1 MTESEGGPAS
11 LLVSLP
17 VPTAEEIL
25 EDLRNAPESDVVF
38 SAPPAEPANGTEPY
52 MGRRG
57 GGDVYKL
64 CTQTEAVYI
73 IQLLLLFFLVKG
85 FASSRSEEASR
96 VVEDSVR
103 FIRSYQRLEGG
114 HRNVLPKIV
123 SDLKQ
128 CIHELT
134 SEISTSSAR

>member
-1 MTESEGGPAS
+1 MTESEGVPAS
-11 LLVSLP
+11 ALVSLP

-38 SAPPAEPANGTEPY
+38 SAPPAEPANGT
-52 MGRRG
+52 
-57 GGDVYKL
+57 GDVYKL

-73 IQLLLLFFLVKG
+73 MQLLLFFFLVKG
-85 FASSRSEEASR
+85 FASSRSEEVSR

-103 FIRSYQRLEGG
+103 FIRSYQRLEGE
-114 HRNVLPKIV
+114 HRNVLPKII